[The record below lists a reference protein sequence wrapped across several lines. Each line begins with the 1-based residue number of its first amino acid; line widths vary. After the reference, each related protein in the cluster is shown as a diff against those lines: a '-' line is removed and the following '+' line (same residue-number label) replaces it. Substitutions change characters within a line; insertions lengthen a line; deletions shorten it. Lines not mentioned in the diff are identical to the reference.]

1 MVCKPDSDKIVG
13 HLPIEISIIT
23 KFIVDRGAKCILK
36 IRGMHYRRSPLVQGG
51 LAVPW
56 PRQSQDH
63 DSLNHNGKKRKML
76 IRETFGK
83 CSETQQRKQLTIKK
97 LIYLINKI

>member
-36 IRGMHYRRSPLVQGG
+36 IRGMHNRRSPLVQGG
-51 LAVPW
+51 LAVP
-56 PRQSQDH
+56 
-63 DSLNHNGKKRKML
+63 
-76 IRETFGK
+76 
-83 CSETQQRKQLTIKK
+83 
-97 LIYLINKI
+97 